1 MSDPAYL
8 SVTSKLYIGILG
20 CKYDDVNVPLMNNRM
35 HKEKIG
41 TMIVIIDFASILL
54 MMYFFSSINSLNN
67 EFLEKIDDLRVQMK
81 DFGVK
86 INNVKLDKY
95 TIDSRVVKMKIWL
108 HFRDILESKK
118 ERHNDMQCVDVC
130 LSLYT

>member
-1 MSDPAYL
+1 
-8 SVTSKLYIGILG
+8 
-20 CKYDDVNVPLMNNRM
+20 
-35 HKEKIG
+35 
-41 TMIVIIDFASILL
+41 
-54 MMYFFSSINSLNN
+54 
-67 EFLEKIDDLRVQMK
+67 MK

-108 HFRDILESKK
+108 HFRDILESEK

-130 LSLYT
+130 LSLYTQPSIQCVFRMQEIQLEINQINNKLYSGAYKEDEIPDR